1 MRIAIPV
8 AFALICASL
17 LAGCGFQLRGT
28 AELPFDTL
36 YMAPTAAPGVALDLK
51 RNIQSG
57 TRTTVVDDPKK
68 AEALL
73 EFAQEVREKVILS
86 LAATGRVREFQL
98 RYRVI
103 FRVHDGKGGEFLPLS
118 TVQLTRE
125 VTFNDSEVL
134 AKETEEQLLYRDM
147 QFDMVQQIMR
157 RLAAA
162 QRPKPAV
169 Q

>member
-1 MRIAIPV
+1 MRILS
-8 AFALICASL
+8 FLALLA

-28 AELPFDTL
+28 AALPFDTI
-36 YMAPTAAPGVALDLK
+36 YMPPAAAPGVLLDLK
-51 RNIQSG
+51 RNIQGG
-57 TRTTVVDDPKK
+57 TRTTVVSDPKQ
-68 AEALL
+68 AEAIF
-73 EFAQEVREKVILS
+73 EFMQELREKHILS

-98 RYRVI
+98 RYRVA
-103 FRVHDGKGGEFLPLS
+103 FRVHDGKGGEFVPPTPL
-118 TVQLTRE
+118 VLTRDI
-125 VTFNDSEVL
+125 TFNDTDVL

-162 QRPKPAV
+162 QKPKPAV